1 MHNKIY
7 EHLKKIIKDN
17 KILLIIILAIICLFY
32 IKLPYVIY
40 TPGGT
45 INIADR
51 ISVDGKK
58 SKTNG
63 KLQLS
68 YVSMLNGSPFY
79 ILSSYIMPN
88 WDLEK
93 KENIVYD
100 DENMEDMLKRDR
112 LYLKQSEDMA
122 TVAAFKAA
130 KKDIDIK
137 NIHNVIMYISKK
149 SDTNLKIGDEVISVN
164 GKKIKSLDEFKKI
177 IIDSNYNDKLDL
189 VILRNNK
196 KINGYAK
203 VKKIDNEK
211 LVGISFLTTV
221 DYETN
226 PKIKIK
232 DKKSES
238 GSSGGLM
245 LSLSIY
251 NKISEKDIIKGR
263 NIVGTGTIDMDGNVG
278 EISGVKYK
286 IMGAHKDNADI
297 FLVPVENY
305 KEAKET
311 IEKNNYKI
319 KLVKVKTL
327 KEAINYL
334 ENN

>member
-122 TVAAFKAA
+122 TVAAFKVA

>member
-7 EHLKKIIKDN
+7 EHSKKIIKDN

-122 TVAAFKAA
+122 TVAAFKVA

-226 PKIKIK
+226 PKIKIE

-251 NKISEKDIIKGR
+251 NKISDKDIIKGR

-319 KLVKVKTL
+319 KLVKVRTL